1 MRIVDQSPRDRWDL
15 ILATKRFL
23 SDTAINEEAIHELLS
38 RYLTSLKIYDP
49 VLYEQ
54 MGTWIRMHE
63 NNLVSL
69 KAAVKEG
76 VYLRVLSENIDDAD
90 FIENYISASRKLETE
105 GGRFQVRVIEDVY
118 NLTEMVTCI

>member
-23 SDTAINEEAIHELLS
+23 SATAINEEAIHELLS
-38 RYLTSLKIYDP
+38 RYLKGLKIYDP

-90 FIENYISASRKLETE
+90 FIENYISASRKLETD

-118 NLTEMVTCI
+118 KLTEMVTCI